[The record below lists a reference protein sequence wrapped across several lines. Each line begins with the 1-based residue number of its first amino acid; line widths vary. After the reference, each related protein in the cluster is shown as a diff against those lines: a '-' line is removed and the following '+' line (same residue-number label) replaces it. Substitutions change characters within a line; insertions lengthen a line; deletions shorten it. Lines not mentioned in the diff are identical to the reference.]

1 MAIEQTLWVEKYRPT
16 KIEDCVLPPKM
27 KRIIRGFIRKN
38 EIPHMMLTGSPGTGK
53 TTCAK
58 ALANQ
63 LGSEYIFID
72 CSTENGKADVVN
84 NIVPFAST
92 VSIVDSDKP
101 KFIICDECLEENETV
116 RVGTIDNYKDVPLKE
131 LERNKMYPVVS
142 MNMET
147 KELEN
152 DTAYLCTDKA
162 DDLFE
167 VTLSNGKTIICNKN
181 HPFVIENED
190 GTTTKIRVKDG
201 IEGRVCFEFKFIME
215 RVTVVSVKPLNR
227 KGRVMDIHVTK
238 NHTFIT
244 SGGLVTSNCDFLTK
258 SSQSS
263 LRPIIEQY
271 SKTTRFIFTGNYAE
285 RLIPALKSRCA
296 QFDMTVTKE
305 DKPQMLTDFYKRCEK
320 ILKENNVEYDAKSL
334 ALFINKLFPDF
345 RKIINELQS
354 YSSSEGK
361 IDEGILTIS
370 SDEIAANIYPLL
382 IEKDY
387 KKCRKWLSE
396 TLSSPDD
403 IFSSL
408 YNAMKDYIKPEQQP
422 ELIIILAQYQYYSS
436 RVANQNI
443 NLMACFLEMMSNING
458 SVVPEK

>member
-16 KIEDCVLPPKM
+16 KIEECVLPPKM

-101 KFIICDECLEENETV
+101 KFIICDE
-116 RVGTIDNYKDVPLKE
+116 
-131 LERNKMYPVVS
+131 S
-142 MNMET
+142 
-147 KELEN
+147 
-152 DTAYLCTDKA
+152 
-162 DDLFE
+162 
-167 VTLSNGKTIICNKN
+167 
-181 HPFVIENED
+181 
-190 GTTTKIRVKDG
+190 
-201 IEGRVCFEFKFIME
+201 
-215 RVTVVSVKPLNR
+215 
-227 KGRVMDIHVTK
+227 
-238 NHTFIT
+238 
-244 SGGLVTSNCDFLTK
+244 DFLTK

-370 SDEIAANIYPLL
+370 SDEIAASIYPLL